1 HSEPADHGI
10 GRSRGGLTS
19 KIHHAVDGRGRP
31 LAVLVTP
38 GQSHDG
44 RALEVVLGLIK
55 VPRTTGG
62 RARTRPDAVLGDKAY
77 SSRAN
82 RTMLRKRRI
91 RTVIPEPADQQA
103 NRKRRGSRGGR
114 PPNFDADLYKQ
125 RNVVE
130 RSVSMLKQW
139 SAMATRYDKHATIYR
154 GAVVI
159 AAILTW
165 LRSYETRTRASW
177 TGRPGYGRAAGR
189 RAHRRA
195 PPPPRCLPRP

>member
-1 HSEPADHGI
+1 
-10 GRSRGGLTS
+10 GLTS

-31 LAVLVTP
+31 LAVLITP

-44 RALEVVLGLIK
+44 RALEVVLDLIN

-62 RARTRPDAVLGDKAY
+62 RARTRPDTVLVDKAY
-77 SSRAN
+77 SSHAN
-82 RTMLRKRRI
+82 PTMLRKRCI

-103 NRKRRGSRGGR
+103 NRKRRGSRGGQ

-130 RSVSMLKQW
+130 RSFALLKQW
-139 SAMATRYDKHATIYR
+139 RALATRYDKHATIYR

-165 LRSYETRTRASW
+165 LRS
-177 TGRPGYGRAAGR
+177 
-189 RAHRRA
+189 
-195 PPPPRCLPRP
+195 

>member
-1 HSEPADHGI
+1 M
-10 GRSRGGLTS
+10 
-19 KIHHAVDGRGRP
+19 
-31 LAVLVTP
+31 
-38 GQSHDG
+38 
-44 RALEVVLGLIK
+44 VLGLIK

-91 RTVIPEPADQQA
+91 TTVIPEPADQQA

-130 RSVSMLKQW
+130 RSFALLKQW
-139 SAMATRYDKHATIYR
+139 RALATRYDKHATIYR

-165 LRSYETRTRASW
+165 LRS
-177 TGRPGYGRAAGR
+177 
-189 RAHRRA
+189 
-195 PPPPRCLPRP
+195 

>member
-1 HSEPADHGI
+1 MLI
-10 GRSRGGLTS
+10 
-19 KIHHAVDGRGRP
+19 
-31 LAVLVTP
+31 TP

-44 RALEVVLGLIK
+44 QALEVVLGLIR
-55 VPRTTGG
+55 VPRASAG

-82 RTMLRKRRI
+82 RAMLRKRRI

-114 PPNFDADLYKQ
+114 PPNFDAALYKQ

-130 RSVSMLKQW
+130 RSFALLKQW
-139 SAMATRYDKHATIYR
+139 RALATRYDKHATIYR
-154 GAVVI
+154 SAVVI

-165 LRSYETRTRASW
+165 LRS
-177 TGRPGYGRAAGR
+177 
-189 RAHRRA
+189 
-195 PPPPRCLPRP
+195 